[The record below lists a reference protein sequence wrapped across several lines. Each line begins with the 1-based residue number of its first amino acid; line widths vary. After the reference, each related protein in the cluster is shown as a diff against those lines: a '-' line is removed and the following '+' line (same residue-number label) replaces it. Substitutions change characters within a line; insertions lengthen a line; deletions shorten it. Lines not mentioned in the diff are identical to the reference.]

1 MRSPKSSDM
10 WTVTLVINF
19 AMIINHMGDL
29 LCKAALDMETYL
41 TTLFRMK
48 NLEPCELRIY
58 RIKIYIFSVSVTF
71 TSLRGHGF
79 ILRQSLEDV
88 DPEIVM
94 HI

>member
-1 MRSPKSSDM
+1 
-10 WTVTLVINF
+10 
-19 AMIINHMGDL
+19 MGPQQTGYEIL
-29 LCKAALDMETYL
+29 QPGHQLHVRQTHGHEQAQ
-41 TTLFRMK
+41 
-48 NLEPCELRIY
+48 PCELRIY